1 MAYLF
6 NQRNVLHRTRLEICH
21 PDLKGRVLQS
31 LTFIGRKSTI
41 LVSILE
47 RPHLNKQAEIELLR
61 RQLACIRVLVNGLG
75 DRYRL
80 EHDDKTEAIAGSSIN
95 ASIFHEEEVLLLS
108 AVITQS
114 LERRH
119 STNASSIIQLCQ

>member
-21 PDLKGRVLQS
+21 PDLKGRVSQS
-31 LTFIGRKSTI
+31 LTFIGRKST
-41 LVSILE
+41 ILE

-61 RQLACIRVLVNGLG
+61 RQLACIRVWVNGLG
-75 DRYRL
+75 DRCRL

-119 STNASSIIQLCQ
+119 GTNASSIIQLRQ